1 MAARAARGSRP
12 TCSKKSSQK
21 IPDTKRAT
29 LIEMLRES
37 FPEQSAL
44 YLTHERRLDFFPA
57 PDSDHLPGLYHSHL
71 VVGYD

>member
-1 MAARAARGSRP
+1 
-12 TCSKKSSQK
+12 
-21 IPDTKRAT
+21 
-29 LIEMLRES
+29 MLRES

-57 PDSDHLPGLYHSHL
+57 PDSDHLPGLDHSHL